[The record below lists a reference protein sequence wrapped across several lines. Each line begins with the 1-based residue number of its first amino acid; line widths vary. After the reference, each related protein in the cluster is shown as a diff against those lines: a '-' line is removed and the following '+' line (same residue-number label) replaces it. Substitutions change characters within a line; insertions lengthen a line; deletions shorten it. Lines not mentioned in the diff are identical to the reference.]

1 MDPYLVL
8 VIKNP
13 TAKQKHDD
21 GAVPQ
26 IVVQPTAVMAKDENS
41 AAMKAHRLV
50 PEEHAKQEDLLEV
63 RVISF
68 RSVFARV

>member
-1 MDPYLVL
+1 MELYLVAVIL
-8 VIKNP
+8 VP

-26 IVVQPTAVMAKDENS
+26 IIVQPTGVMAKDEAG

-50 PEEHAKQEDLLEV
+50 PEEHAGKDDRLEV
-63 RVISF
+63 RVLPF
-68 RSVFARV
+68 AKSVAR